1 MKKLTAFLTAL
12 VLFLVSAAG
21 MHFYAESRITVN
33 NNAFS
38 FWAIEKKFVARE
50 ALTKNINADTV
61 AVFGSSEFQHGRK
74 TPYHPGNMFA
84 GNKFNMMLIGAGYY
98 QSLSHALTLAS
109 IGNDLPTKE
118 AVLFI
123 SPQWFRSDGVLPEPF
138 SSRFSE
144 THYIGMLQNP
154 NLSKTT
160 KTYIIE
166 RVKTLLKADPPAL
179 ERTELYEKVL
189 SGNASFSER
198 LNYRLYTSFLK
209 EKELQSVAIRMARDG
224 IKKNASLSSSERE
237 PDFQALMDQ
246 AGKDGEKENSGNPF
260 FMDDSS
266 YRLFIRPFLKAKKN
280 QSVNGSYSTSPE
292 YTDLECF
299 LHVCQDLG
307 IRPLLVSLPVNGY
320 WYDYTG
326 FPKKER
332 QIYYEK
338 IRQVAK
344 KYGAELADFADQEYT
359 KYFFEDGVHIGK
371 KGWVMINESIYR
383 FYQKNKTDKTL

>member
-144 THYIGMLQNP
+144 T
-154 NLSKTT
+154 
-160 KTYIIE
+160 
-166 RVKTLLKADPPAL
+166 
-179 ERTELYEKVL
+179 VL
-189 SGNASFSER
+189 HR
-198 LNYRLYTSFLK
+198 
-209 EKELQSVAIRMARDG
+209 
-224 IKKNASLSSSERE
+224 
-237 PDFQALMDQ
+237 
-246 AGKDGEKENSGNPF
+246 
-260 FMDDSS
+260 
-266 YRLFIRPFLKAKKN
+266 
-280 QSVNGSYSTSPE
+280 YS
-292 YTDLECF
+292 
-299 LHVCQDLG
+299 
-307 IRPLLVSLPVNGY
+307 
-320 WYDYTG
+320 
-326 FPKKER
+326 
-332 QIYYEK
+332 
-338 IRQVAK
+338 
-344 KYGAELADFADQEYT
+344 
-359 KYFFEDGVHIGK
+359 
-371 KGWVMINESIYR
+371 
-383 FYQKNKTDKTL
+383 